1 MMIAARATRVCEC
14 GHRAAWHMASGAQPC
29 GEGACP
35 CRRYVDGEV
44 VALLADCPIDARQT
58 SLWEPVWPVVAR

>member
-14 GHRAAWHMASGAQPC
+14 GHRAAWHMVSGSQPC

-35 CRRYVDGEV
+35 CRRYVDDHIADAGKK
-44 VALLADCPIDARQT
+44 VATDAAQRR
-58 SLWEPVWPVVAR
+58 LWGDA

>member
-29 GEGACP
+29 GEGVCS
-35 CRRYVDGEV
+35 CRRYVDGI
-44 VALLADCPIDARQT
+44 ADAGKPIATDAAQRR
-58 SLWEPVWPVVAR
+58 LWGEA